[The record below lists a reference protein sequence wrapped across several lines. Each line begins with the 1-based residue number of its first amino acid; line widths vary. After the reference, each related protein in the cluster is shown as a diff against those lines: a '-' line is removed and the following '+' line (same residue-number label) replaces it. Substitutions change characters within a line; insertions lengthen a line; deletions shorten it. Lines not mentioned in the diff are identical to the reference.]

1 MALDN
6 FRRTDLIIDKATQR
20 IDWQTP
26 LRAVQGEYNG
36 RSLRVQLTNNGIVEA
51 QTAKLLFGFYC
62 AANHTEGVYDVPV
75 VDADKGIY
83 EVFYPSE
90 MMKDPGM
97 VACTIKIIENTG
109 SSGQESHIT
118 ILDGISVEVA
128 RNPISGEAEV
138 AENSIRVFDKAL
150 IDIAAHERRILLM
163 ELNFEELAKMLTL
176 NIPNMDVAVSTRA
189 SQESLNALDALV
201 KSISNYGAK
210 EETAQQIANA
220 ISALSQR
227 GMVKS
232 VQKGKY
238 KHKGYD
244 SDYTKVIKTSPVGE
258 KNIIFV
264 NGYNRTGDVD
274 RTVGT
279 VISHDNTTGDL
290 VLAPGDSY
298 ADLYWQII
306 EFY

>member
-1 MALDN
+1 MLDN

-26 LRAVQGEYNG
+26 MRVVQGEYNG

-62 AANHTEGVYDVPV
+62 ASNHTEGVYDMPV
-75 VDADKGIY
+75 VDAGKGLY

-90 MMKDPGM
+90 MLKEPGM

-109 SSGQESHIT
+109 SGGQESHIT

-128 RNPISGEAEV
+128 KNPVSGEAEV
-138 AENSIRVFDKAL
+138 PENSIRVFDKAL

-189 SQESLNALDALV
+189 SQESLNALDPLV
-201 KSISNYGAK
+201 KHISDYGAK
-210 EETAQQIANA
+210 EATAQQIANA

-232 VQKGKY
+232 VQKGTY
-238 KHKGYD
+238 KHDGSRSYNVE
-244 SDYTKVIKTSPVGE
+244 VIKTSPVGE

-264 NGYNRTGDVD
+264 NGYTIPG
-274 RTVGT
+274 GGSKSPGS

-290 VLAPGDSY
+290 VLTPGGVC